1 MLKLSAVKKR
11 IFLLNI
17 EYNKS
22 DGIRGDRSNN
32 YEWYV

>member
-1 MLKLSAVKKR
+1 MLKLSTIKKR

-17 EYNKS
+17 EYNKT
-22 DGIRGDRSNN
+22 DDIRGDRSKN